1 VLAVLAVAV
10 VLGAVFGAQ
19 AAGGAVV
26 EAGARLP
33 GCDGYVTGAA
43 VRARSG
49 TSGEPGSGT
58 LAAVLEGCSRPAP
71 SPPPAPPPS
80 PVPPPPAASP
90 ARDPV
95 WDRLADCESSGNWAI
110 DTGNGY
116 SGGLQFDAATW
127 QAYGGGEFAVAAH
140 RATREQQITVA
151 TRVRDDRGGY
161 GSWPACARK
170 LGLPS

>member
-1 VLAVLAVAV
+1 
-10 VLGAVFGAQ
+10 
-19 AAGGAVV
+19 
-26 EAGARLP
+26 
-33 GCDGYVTGAA
+33 
-43 VRARSG
+43 
-49 TSGEPGSGT
+49 
-58 LAAVLEGCSRPAP
+58 PAP
-71 SPPPAPPPS
+71 PPPAPPP
-80 PVPPPPAASP
+80 PEAPRPAPGPPPAAPP
-90 ARDPV
+90 AGDPV

-127 QAYGGGEFAVAAH
+127 REYGGGEFAAAAH